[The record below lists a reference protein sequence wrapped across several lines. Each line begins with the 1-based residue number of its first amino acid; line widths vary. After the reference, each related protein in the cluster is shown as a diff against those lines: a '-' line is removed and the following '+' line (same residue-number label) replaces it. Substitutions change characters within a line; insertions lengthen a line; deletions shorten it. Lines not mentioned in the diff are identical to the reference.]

1 MRCLIPVSRP
11 RLNPID
17 RRARMRP
24 IAEAWVSNARRSV
37 WVGALALHLMAL
49 GMSQADAAEA
59 QPVRLA
65 VLPIKL
71 LDTSGEP
78 VDQSRQHA
86 ERMQR
91 LAEDLASDLT
101 RSGRYQATLL
111 PAERLLKDC
120 PAGDAQCLL
129 RASRAQGAEL
139 VLVGVVHK
147 SSTLILQLWARLV
160 DARTGRDVFSR
171 DLNFRGDTDEA
182 WQRAEAFL
190 VAQIRDASA
199 EEPAGDLGRRP

>member
-1 MRCLIPVSRP
+1 MRRLSPVNRP
-11 RLNPID
+11 RRNPID
-17 RRARMRP
+17 GHAWTRS
-24 IAEAWVSNARRSV
+24 IAEAWISNARRSV
-37 WVGALALHLMAL
+37 WIGALALHLTTL

-59 QPVRLA
+59 QPVPLV

-101 RSGRYQATLL
+101 RSGRYRATLL

-120 PAGDAQCLL
+120 PSGDAPCLL
-129 RASRAQGAEL
+129 QASRAQGAEL

-160 DARTGRDVFSR
+160 DTRTGRDVFSR

-190 VAQIRDASA
+190 VAQIRDGTARS
-199 EEPAGDLGRRP
+199 R

>member
-1 MRCLIPVSRP
+1 MCRLIPVNRL

-17 RRARMRP
+17 SRAQIRP
-24 IAEAWVSNARRSV
+24 IAEAWVSNACRSV
-37 WVGALALHLMAL
+37 WVGALALHLMTL
-49 GMSQADAAEA
+49 GLCQADVAEA

-78 VDQSRQHA
+78 TDQSKQHA

-111 PAERLLKDC
+111 PAELLLKDC
-120 PAGDAQCLL
+120 PTGDAQCLL

-182 WQRAEAFL
+182 WRRAEAFL
-190 VAQIRDASA
+190 IGQIRDGTAKI
-199 EEPAGDLGRRP
+199 R